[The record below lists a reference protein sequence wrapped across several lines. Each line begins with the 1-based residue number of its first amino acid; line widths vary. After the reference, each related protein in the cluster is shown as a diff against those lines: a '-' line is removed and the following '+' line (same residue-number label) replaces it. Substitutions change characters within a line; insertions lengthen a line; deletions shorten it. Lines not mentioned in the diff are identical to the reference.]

1 MILKMVHKH
10 EVYNKMYHV
19 CMGWVAVHLASFK
32 SLFIRP
38 VIIDG
43 WPSTV
48 GQMVIG
54 HPIHNYS
61 MIGSMEWYYD
71 KVQQV
76 HLVVQI
82 KYGKHWSL
90 WSRHGMTHVSYILVF
105 VVYVVIG
112 IPLRA
117 KWWLLFMFSMEM
129 FRYGRS

>member
-1 MILKMVHKH
+1 MLWTFLTLKACGWMILKMVHKH

-76 HLVVQI
+76 HLDLLACI
-82 KYGKHWSL
+82 EH
-90 WSRHGMTHVSYILVF
+90 IE
-105 VVYVVIG
+105 
-112 IPLRA
+112 
-117 KWWLLFMFSMEM
+117 KWFPWANDAMPIWKKSVMCDC
-129 FRYGRS
+129 